1 MVLSGNGLC
10 NTLPSMS
17 AFPASILSR
26 QAQKSRHERSGV
38 SDMIHVIVA
47 RETTMPTVSRFRI
60 RVLLGGAV
68 R

>member
-1 MVLSGNGLC
+1 
-10 NTLPSMS
+10 MS

-47 RETTMPTVSRFRI
+47 RETTMPTVSRSRI